1 MEHSVLDVQDLHKR
15 WGVVHA
21 LAGFDL
27 AVASGEICGLMGH
40 NGAGKTTFARVCA
53 GLERP
58 DRGRVVIDGI
68 DLATA
73 PGRARARVGLA
84 PQEIALYPTVTL
96 RRNLEFHG
104 GLAGLRGK
112 ALRNAVEE
120 ITTAVELSGQLDQI
134 VEHLSGGQQRRAQAA
149 TALLHRPAVM
159 LLDEPTVGADPVTR
173 QALLALV
180 RARADEGAAVVYT
193 THYLPELEDLDATLA
208 VAEAGRVLA
217 RGGRRE
223 LLAGLPGRIGIAF
236 AGRAPDRLAE
246 RADET
251 TADGG
256 LWFTAARP
264 AETLAR
270 LLGELGAEADRVRT
284 VQISEPTLD
293 DLYQHLLG
301 AGRTADLPDRSGA
314 ELRDDPSPEEAT
326 HSHGH

>member
-1 MEHSVLDVQDLHKR
+1 MHKS
-15 WGVVHA
+15 WGRVHA
-21 LAGFDL
+21 LTGFDL
-27 AVASGEICGLMGH
+27 AVAPGEICGLMGH

-68 DLATA
+68 DLAAA

-104 GLAGLRGK
+104 GLAGLRGR
-112 ALRNAVEE
+112 ALSRAVEE
-120 ITTAVELSGQLDQI
+120 ITTAVELDGRLDQV
-134 VEHLSGGQQRRAQAA
+134 VEQLSGGQQRRAQAA

-180 RARADEGAAVVYT
+180 RARAAEGAAVVYT
-193 THYLPELEDLDATLA
+193 THYLPELEDLGATLA
-208 VAEAGRVLA
+208 VAEAGRVVA
-217 RGGRRE
+217 RGDRQD
-223 LLAGLPGRIGIAF
+223 LLAGLPGRVGISF
-236 AGRAPDRLAE
+236 AGPAPARLAE
-246 RADET
+246 RADG
-251 TADGG
+251 TAPDGG

-264 AETLAR
+264 TEALAR
-270 LLGELGAEADRVRT
+270 LLGDLGPEADRVRS

-293 DLYQHLLG
+293 DLYRHLLDPAHSTTGPDRRLDDRNDG
-301 AGRTADLPDRSGA
+301 APTRRTAR
-314 ELRDDPSPEEAT
+314 EAT
-326 HSHGH
+326 NHGH